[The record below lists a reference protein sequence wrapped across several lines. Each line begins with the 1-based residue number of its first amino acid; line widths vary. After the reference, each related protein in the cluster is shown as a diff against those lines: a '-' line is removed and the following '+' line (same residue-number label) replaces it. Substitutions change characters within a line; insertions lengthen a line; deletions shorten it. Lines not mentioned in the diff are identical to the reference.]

1 MINGVPMP
9 RGGPTSTRRPSP
21 GARLAGALLAA
32 ALTAGGT
39 SPGGAQSPC
48 APTRPD
54 AEGPFYTPDAP
65 TRASTGRGLVV
76 SGTVRSARGCGPLP
90 AARLEWWSAD
100 PRGRY
105 DDAHRATQVAD
116 PTGRYR
122 YETDFPGRYPGR
134 PPHLHV
140 RVTAPGHRPL
150 VTQLY
155 PSAGQPAI
163 EVDFVLNPD

>member
-1 MINGVPMP
+1 MK
-9 RGGPTSTRRPSP
+9 R
-21 GARLAGALLAA
+21 GARVGPIRQIPTIAALVAILLTTAA
-32 ALTAGGT
+32 AQPT
-39 SPGGAQSPC
+39 C

-65 TRASTGRGLVV
+65 ERSVTGRGLVV
-76 SGTVRSARGCGPLP
+76 SGTVRSAAGCGALGG
-90 AARLEWWSAD
+90 ARLEWWSAD
-100 PRGRY
+100 AGGGY
-105 DDAHRATQVAD
+105 DDAHRATQRAD
-116 PTGRYR
+116 GEGRYL

-155 PSAGQPAI
+155 PKRGQTAM
-163 EVDFVLNPD
+163 ESHFVLGRQ